1 MKKMQDGMKHW
12 QMGKQLVVVALMDIM
27 VQFQELA
34 LNLVQMVIGILF
46 LVLVMVLSPSLIKKS
61 NLN

>member
-1 MKKMQDGMKHW
+1 MQDGMKHW